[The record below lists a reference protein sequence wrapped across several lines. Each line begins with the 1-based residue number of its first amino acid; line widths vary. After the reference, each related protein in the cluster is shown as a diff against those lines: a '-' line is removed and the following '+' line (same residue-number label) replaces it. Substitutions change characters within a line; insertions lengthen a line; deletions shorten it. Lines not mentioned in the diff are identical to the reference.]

1 MPDDSRN
8 RRLDGT
14 VLGGIMASIC
24 GNIVMNNAGSERHFD
39 SREDA
44 NRAYALL
51 CDYEAFLSDLVND
64 GKVIVKDHQAHPW
77 VTTKE

>member
-1 MPDDSRN
+1 
-8 RRLDGT
+8 
-14 VLGGIMASIC
+14 
-24 GNIVMNNAGSERHFD
+24 MNNAGSERHFD

-44 NRAYALL
+44 SRAYALL

-64 GKVIVKDHQAHPW
+64 GKITVKDHQAHPW